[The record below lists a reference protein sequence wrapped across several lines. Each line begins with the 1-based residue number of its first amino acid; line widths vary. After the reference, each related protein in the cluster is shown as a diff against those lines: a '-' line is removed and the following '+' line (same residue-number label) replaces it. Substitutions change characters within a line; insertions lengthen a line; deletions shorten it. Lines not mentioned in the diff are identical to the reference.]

1 MQRAS
6 AFLAASLAMVAPAAA
21 DRFSVHGTASLDA
34 AVTDNVFS
42 AERGAANRDSDLFF
56 TIRPGALLTYALP
69 RMMHELNAELEM
81 MRYVVSADQPT
92 IAFRGGWK
100 SLYLPGP
107 RSEVLTQANV
117 SKSILSAISASSSPN
132 DTVAQLQPVG
142 QVDVLQGD
150 ANEYGSYTATREI
163 RLSQTLFARAGKT
176 DDNGDPQTIVTSAEA
191 GATFGIDRSFRKST
205 LSLELGASVLRLE
218 RDADPGASMGPR
230 LDRQINPRAR
240 MQWRRDLSRKLS
252 SAIDGGV
259 AIVLP
264 YGTDPDNPDVTRHV
278 GTFPLVG
285 AQLAYTD
292 LWGIATLAVRRD
304 VTPNLFVA
312 ANTVND
318 TASLAAAMPLSWFES
333 SRRRQPKL
341 AGVGSFGISRTQLIQ
356 AETSDLQSSF
366 VVGRV
371 DAGLQYAPRPGITY
385 SARYEFMYQ
394 TQTRGA
400 GLGMA
405 IPGFFRNTIYITAAI
420 RFPADVAVRVPK
432 RRAGSVRADRKDLT
446 PVGAEPVIP
455 DLVEAGSEG
464 GSDE

>member
-1 MQRAS
+1 
-6 AFLAASLAMVAPAAA
+6 
-21 DRFSVHGTASLDA
+21 
-34 AVTDNVFS
+34 
-42 AERGAANRDSDLFF
+42 
-56 TIRPGALLTYALP
+56 
-69 RMMHELNAELEM
+69 
-81 MRYVVSADQPT
+81 
-92 IAFRGGWK
+92 
-100 SLYLPGP
+100 
-107 RSEVLTQANV
+107 
-117 SKSILSAISASSSPN
+117 
-132 DTVAQLQPVG
+132 
-142 QVDVLQGD
+142 
-150 ANEYGSYTATREI
+150 
-163 RLSQTLFARAGKT
+163 
-176 DDNGDPQTIVTSAEA
+176 
-191 GATFGIDRSFRKST
+191 
-205 LSLELGASVLRLE
+205 
-218 RDADPGASMGPR
+218 
-230 LDRQINPRAR
+230 

-264 YGTDPDNPDVTRHV
+264 YGTDPDNPDVTRHI